1 MAYINRHEAIKALA
15 VSIRTIYYYPLCCKK
30 LKAGDLCAIAGH
42 TYRSCRYCH
51 IDIGSV
57 EARSV

>member
-1 MAYINRHEAIKALA
+1 MAYINRHGIIKALA
-15 VSIRTIYYYPLCCKK
+15 VSIKNIYYCLVRCKE
-30 LKAGDLCAIAGH
+30 LKAGDLCTIAGH

-51 IDIGSV
+51 IDIGPV